1 MVNTM
6 LNGLNWQK
14 DSIYYLV
21 DEACKNE
28 PILTATYMEGR
39 QTSMAAVLED
49 YELVTYDIL
58 GGKKYWMSK

>member
-14 DSIYYLV
+14 DSLYYMV
-21 DEACKNE
+21 DQVCENE
-28 PILTATYMEGR
+28 PVLAASYMEGR
-39 QTSMAAVLED
+39 EVHMADVMDD

-58 GGKKYWMSK
+58 GGKKYWTK